1 MTPAF
6 STMKPLRLALTVLAA
21 GALPLSAAEESL
33 KSFTPDKPGLRFV
46 PSTPGPVQPKS
57 AKTYPPQYIQ
67 AVNEVFRAF
76 RARDWTLTRAALD
89 KADKMLPPTP
99 MTLNTRGAIFIE
111 ERNFEEGARLCE
123 EALKLDPKF
132 YAARFNLAEIP
143 LVQGK
148 YAESRKLFERF
159 IRDNPKD
166 ELARFRI
173 FLTLLLEKNYD
184 DARRSIDQIP
194 FPGDTPAYYFANAGW
209 EFAHESPDEAKKWL
223 GRADWTFG
231 PEKCA
236 LFADSFYEIGWMT
249 RPEVKKEEPKP
260 AVAPPP
266 APPSLLTPQAQATAP
281 TLLPAP
287 VLPLP
292 PAPK

>member
-1 MTPAF
+1 MT
-6 STMKPLRLALTVLAA
+6 PLRLALTVLAA
-21 GALPLSAAEESL
+21 AGALPLSGAEDSL

-46 PSTPGPVQPKS
+46 PSTPGPLQPKVT
-57 AKTYPPQYIQ
+57 KTYSPQYIQ
-67 AVNEVFRAF
+67 AVNEVFRIF
-76 RARDWTLTRAALD
+76 RTRDWARTLAALD
-89 KADKMLPPTP
+89 KADKILPPTP

-111 ERNFEEGARLCE
+111 QRNFEEGARLCE

-148 YAESRKLFERF
+148 YAESRKLFEKF
-159 IRDNPKD
+159 LRDNPKD

-184 DARRSIDQIP
+184 DARRAIDQIP
-194 FPGDTPAYYFANAGW
+194 FPGDTPAYYYANAAW
-209 EFAHESPDEAKKWL
+209 EFAHESPDGAKKWL

-236 LFADSFYEIGWMT
+236 LFADSFYELGWLT
-249 RPEVKKEEPKP
+249 REEVKKEASKP
-260 AVAPPP
+260 AGAPPS
-266 APPSLLTPQAQATAP
+266 APPSLLTAP
-281 TLLPAP
+281 APGSPPSLLTTP
-287 VLPLP
+287 VLPVP
-292 PAPK
+292 PAAQ